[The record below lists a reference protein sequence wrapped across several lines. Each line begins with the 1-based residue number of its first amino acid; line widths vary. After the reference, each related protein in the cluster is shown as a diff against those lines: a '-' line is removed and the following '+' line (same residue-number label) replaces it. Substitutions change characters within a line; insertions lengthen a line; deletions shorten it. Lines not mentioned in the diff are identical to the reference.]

1 MGSNGPEKEF
11 GYKDLVKLLDQSDPQ
26 NIYEELI
33 KKETRVLDTI
43 DRVVNYSNEKQ
54 VKESEFLEN
63 SLNGIAHDFFWNMRL
78 VMTELY
84 DVKTFQDIVRVLTKD
99 DRKIYLGILA
109 ILVGLFLF
117 FIVNTI

>member
-1 MGSNGPEKEF
+1 M
-11 GYKDLVKLLDQSDPQ
+11 
-26 NIYEELI
+26 
-33 KKETRVLDTI
+33 LDTI

>member
-1 MGSNGPEKEF
+1 MGEKQF
-11 GYKDLVKLLDQSDPQ
+11 RYNDLVRLLDRSDPQ
-26 NIYEELI
+26 DIYEELM
-33 KKETRVLDTI
+33 KKEERVLDTI

-63 SLNGIAHDFFWNMRL
+63 SLNGIAHDFFWNMKL
-78 VMTELY
+78 VMSDLY
-84 DVKTFQDIVRVLTKD
+84 DVKTFQDLGRVLTKD

-109 ILVGLFLF
+109 ILVGLFLL